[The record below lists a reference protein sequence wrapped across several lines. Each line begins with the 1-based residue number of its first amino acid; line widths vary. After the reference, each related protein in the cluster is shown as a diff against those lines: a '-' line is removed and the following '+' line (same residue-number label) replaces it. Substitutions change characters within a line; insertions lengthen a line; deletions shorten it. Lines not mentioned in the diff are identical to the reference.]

1 MSQLTKQKD
10 RRSYIRFVL
19 SIIFISAEQHALF
32 RQILEELFVGIHKL
46 KVYKSLDELDAFDIS
61 LIILH
66 LKAIHKTANSQFVRG
81 RAISWRYEQQM
92 EACH

>member
-19 SIIFISAEQHALF
+19 SLVFILSEHDVLF

-66 LKAIHKTANSQFVRG
+66 LKAIHKTASSQFARD
-81 RAISWRYEQQM
+81 RAISCEQQIL
-92 EACH
+92 ACHC